1 MSVQVQDLLAT
12 TFERLSV
19 LSETPVLDAQVLLAH
34 VLGKPRTWLLA
45 HPEVNPDASETL
57 RLEALMRRL
66 EGGEVLPYLLGHQEF
81 FGLDFDV
88 TPDVLIPR
96 PETELLVESAV
107 AWLGAKPDRRTV
119 ADVGTGCG
127 CIAICLAHSI
137 SDVRVLATE
146 ISRPALRV
154 AAANSRKHRVSERI
168 DLLQCD
174 LLPSCAEGLPTDRY
188 FDLVCANL
196 PYIPSATLHQLPIYG
211 REPTVALD
219 GGIDGLDLV
228 HRLLSLAPD
237 WLAPHGLILLEIEA
251 SQGNQALSLA
261 YDAFSE
267 STIHLHQDLTG
278 RDRLLEIIPP
288 DK

>member
-12 TFERLSV
+12 TFERLSAV
-19 LSETPVLDAQVLLAH
+19 SETPVLDAQVLLAH

-45 HPEVNPDASETL
+45 HPEVNPDASETI
-57 RLEALMRRL
+57 RLESLMRRL

-119 ADVGTGCG
+119 ADIGTGCG

-196 PYIPSATLHQLPIYG
+196 PYIPTATLIKLPIYG
-211 REPTVALD
+211 KEPALALD
-219 GGIDGLDLV
+219 GGPDGLDPFR
-228 HRLLSLAPD
+228 RLFGHIPEWMTRD
-237 WLAPHGLILLEIEA
+237 GLILLEIESSSGA
-251 SQGNQALSLA
+251 AVLSLA
-261 YDAFSE
+261 YDAFHAAS
-267 STIHLHQDLTG
+267 IHLHQDLAG
-278 RDRLLEIIPP
+278 HDRLLEIQLAGT
-288 DK
+288 